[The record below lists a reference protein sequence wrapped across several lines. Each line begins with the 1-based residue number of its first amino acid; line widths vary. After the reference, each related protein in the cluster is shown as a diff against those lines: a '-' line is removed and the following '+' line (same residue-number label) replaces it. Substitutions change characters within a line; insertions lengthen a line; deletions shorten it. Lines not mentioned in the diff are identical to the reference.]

1 MRAAAIGSAGT
12 VRMVPFIVLIEPEWP
27 TRSYLRAELEELGFE
42 VSVQDHPRAALEHLE
57 RWGFQP
63 HLIVV
68 DVGAIGVHDPDLRQL
83 LDRYP
88 ETPLLLL
95 ARPFRAVPDWL
106 RRRATVLLD
115 RPLAIREVVDAV
127 RRLLAPLMER

>member
-1 MRAAAIGSAGT
+1 MAP
-12 VRMVPFIVLIEPEWP
+12 VPFIVVIEPEWP

-42 VSVQDHPRAALEHLE
+42 VSVHDHPRRALEYLE
-57 RWGFQP
+57 HWGFQP

-68 DVGAIGVHDPDLRQL
+68 DVGAIAGPETDLRQL

-95 ARPFRAVPDWL
+95 TRPFRAVPDWL
-106 RRRATVLLD
+106 RRRATVLLA
-115 RPLAIREVVDAV
+115 RPLAIREVVDAI
-127 RRLLAPLMER
+127 RRITAPLMER